1 VNISQWDCAYSH
13 GIIDEFRYHRL
24 TNGLSHLPKED
35 LNVCD
40 PSGFYCRSNQSRFT
54 LILLVVGFIT
64 VLSCRLNASPA
75 SVNNQIESIAPLDG
89 QAAMRQGE
97 QLLRQGQ
104 FEQAVVLLNIAVQ
117 FYSKMP
123 TSAPHIKAL
132 IRFGEAQQAL
142 GEYVDASEAL
152 HQALPLA
159 KSLKE
164 IGLSVHALAALGNLQ
179 IALGA
184 PQQAEQLLNEASTL
198 ASNLQAP
205 ALKAT
210 ILNNL
215 ANHYRLQNNPQQ
227 AMKMY
232 LESAQL
238 AKQNQAWLLAAQA
251 LANAARLA
259 LKNEDWQQAEQLAN
273 EAIALPK
280 NTLNPHDTAY
290 LLINLGRTLSQL
302 NEKIGEPDNQRRLRA
317 FQLFNEAKQIAS
329 AANDLLAASYAL
341 GYTGQLYEIEQRYQE
356 ALIFTSRAIFQAQ
369 QLSPHDTMHPLFL
382 WHWQTGRLQNQLKN
396 RPAAIDAYQNAVDK
410 LATLR
415 HLQNTNDGD
424 DSLSFKE
431 AIAPVY
437 LQLVDLM
444 LQDSEQIQ
452 DPTQL
457 SDHLQ
462 QVRNTVEQMKAAE
475 LRDYFRDDCVDRL
488 QAKTKDVSEISPSA
502 VVIYPILLAQRVELL
517 LSFPGGSMQRYT
529 VPVPVS
535 QFIEE
540 VRKFRRLLEKRTTHQ
555 HRKPGRRLYQWL
567 IKPFEAEF
575 AKKHINTLVFVPDG
589 ALRTIPMA
597 ALYDNGQYLI
607 EKYAVAT
614 TPSVN
619 LTDPQPLDR
628 NEINAVY
635 GGLSESVQGFPS
647 LTHVPEELN
656 GIQALYDGPLLL
668 NRAFTGPRLK
678 DILTNNSI
686 NVLHIATHAKFSAN
700 ADDSYLLTYD
710 GRVSINQLSEYIGLF
725 KFREKPLE
733 LLVLS
738 ACETAQSD
746 DRAALGL
753 SGIAIKAGARSALG
767 TLWKVDDA
775 ASSALIRGFYQELKN
790 PNHSRAV
797 ALQRAQ
803 QYLIQRRDFR
813 HPGYWSAYILINSWL

>member
-1 VNISQWDCAYSH
+1 MLVCVTIILSAGVN
-13 GIIDEFRYHRL
+13 
-24 TNGLSHLPKED
+24 
-35 LNVCD
+35 V
-40 PSGFYCRSNQSRFT
+40 
-54 LILLVVGFIT
+54 
-64 VLSCRLNASPA
+64 SPA
-75 SVNNQIESIAPLDG
+75 SVSHPVESVTPLDG
-89 QAAMRQGE
+89 QAAMKQGE

-104 FEQAVVLLNIAVQ
+104 FEQAVVLLTTAVQ
-117 FYSKMP
+117 FYSQAP
-123 TSAPHIKAL
+123 VSASHIKVL
-132 IRFGEAQQAL
+132 IRLGEAQQAL
-142 GEYVDASEAL
+142 GEYVDANDVL
-152 HQALPLA
+152 NQALQLA
-159 KSLKE
+159 ISLKDT
-164 IGLSVHALAALGNLQ
+164 GLSVYALAALGNLQ

-184 PQQAEQLLNEASTL
+184 PQQAEQLLNEANLL
-198 ASNLQAP
+198 ASTLQAP
-205 ALKAT
+205 VLKAT

-215 ANHYRLQNNPQQ
+215 ANHYHLQDNPQQ
-227 AMKMY
+227 AMKVY

-238 AKQNQAWLLAAQA
+238 AKQNQAGLLAAQA

-259 LKNEDWQQAEQLAN
+259 LSNEDWQQTKQLAN
-273 EAIALPK
+273 EAIALPRDQS
-280 NTLNPHDTAY
+280 NPHDTAY

-302 NEKIGEPDNQRRLRA
+302 NENIAEPDNQLRLRA

-329 AANDLLAASYAL
+329 AANDLLTASYVL

-356 ALIFTSRAIFQAQ
+356 ALTLTSHAIFQAQ
-369 QLSPHDTMHPLFL
+369 QLPPHDTMHPLFL
-382 WHWQTGRLQNQLKN
+382 WYWQTGRLQHQLNN
-396 RPAAIDAYQNAVDK
+396 RPAAIEAYQNAVDK
-410 LATLR
+410 LETLR
-415 HLQNTNDGD
+415 HLQNNTYGD

-431 AIAPVY
+431 SIAPVY

-452 DPTQL
+452 DAAQL
-457 SDHLQ
+457 SDHLH

-475 LRDYFRDDCVDRL
+475 LRDYFHDDCVDRL

-502 VVIYPILLAQRVELL
+502 VVIYPILLAERVELL
-517 LSFPGGSMQRYT
+517 LSFPGGRLQRYT
-529 VPVPVS
+529 VPVS
-535 QFIEE
+535 INHFIAE

-555 HRKPGRRLYQWL
+555 HRQPGRQLYQWL
-567 IKPFEAEF
+567 IKPFEDELT
-575 AKKHINTLVFVPDG
+575 KKHIDTLVFVPDG
-589 ALRTIPMA
+589 ALRTVPMS

-607 EKYAVAT
+607 EKYAVAI

-628 NEINAVY
+628 NTINAVY
-635 GGLSESVQGFPS
+635 GGLSESVQGFSS

-656 GIQALYDGPLLL
+656 GIQALYGGPLLL
-668 NRAFTGPRLK
+668 NRAFVRPRLK

-753 SGIAIKAGARSALG
+753 SGVAIKAGARSALG

-775 ASSALIRGFYQELKN
+775 ASSALIRNFYQQLKN
-790 PNHSRAV
+790 PNYSRAV

-803 QYLIQRRDFR
+803 QSLIQRRDYR
-813 HPGYWSAYILINSWL
+813 HPGYWSAYILISNWL